1 MSRTTIDPSLAP
13 QHALLTLRALEDA
26 GHEAWVVGGWVRDA
40 LRGVA
45 AHDVDVCTSAPW
57 QQSKAALEAAGFTVH
72 ETGTAHGTVT
82 AIVCGEPVEVTT
94 YRVDGAYTD
103 QRHPDS
109 VTFVTDVLEDLARRD
124 FTVNA
129 MAWHPARGLLDPFGG
144 ANDLAAGVIR
154 AVGEPA
160 VRFEEDALRILRA
173 VRFAARLGFD
183 IEPATQAALRAAA
196 PALSG
201 VAQERIGAELR
212 GILVS
217 GHAAWALREQREVMF
232 AALPELAPMEG
243 FDQRSRYHCYDVLQ
257 HTICVM
263 EGVEQLTGGA
273 ASERLRWAA
282 MLHDIGKPKSFTV
295 DETGQGHFYGHPGR
309 GHDISAVL
317 LRRLAIPHELANPL
331 LALVR
336 YHDRPCPPKVEPVLK
351 LTASVAAMS
360 GLKRRD
366 EVLELM
372 HELVCLRR
380 ADALAKAPAYRI
392 YAREL
397 DDHEAVLDKIE
408 RERLCW
414 STCDL
419 AVSGADVMVTC
430 GIEPGPAVGE
440 RLAGLLADVMAGN
453 VANDHEKLL
462 AWLSRSS

>member
-1 MSRTTIDPSLAP
+1 MPQATIDPALAP
-13 QHALLTLRALEDA
+13 QHGLLTLRALEDA

-57 QQSKAALEAAGFTVH
+57 PQSKVALEAAGFVVH

-82 AIVCGEPVEVTT
+82 AVVCGEPVEVTT
-94 YRVDGAYTD
+94 YRIDGAYTD

-109 VTFVTDVLEDLARRD
+109 VTFVTDVREDLARRD

-129 MAWHPARGLLDPFGG
+129 MAWHPTRGLLDPFGG
-144 ANDLAAGVIR
+144 AKDVAVGVIR
-154 AVGEPA
+154 AVGDPA
-160 VRFEEDALRILRA
+160 VRFDEDALRILRA
-173 VRFAARLGFD
+173 VRFAARLDFD

-196 PALSG
+196 PTLVG
-201 VAQERIGAELR
+201 VAQERIGTELR
-212 GILVS
+212 GIMVS
-217 GHAAWALREQREVMF
+217 GRAAWALRHQREVMF

-243 FDQRSRYHCYDVLQ
+243 FDQRSRYHCFDVLE

-263 EGVEQLTGGA
+263 EGVEQLTVGK

-282 MLHDIGKPKSFTV
+282 MLHDIGKPTSFTV
-295 DETGQGHFYGHPGR
+295 DEAGQGHFYGHPGR
-309 GHDISAVL
+309 GRDISATL
-317 LRRLAIPHELANPL
+317 LRRLAIPHELANPI

-336 YHDRPCPPKVEPVLK
+336 YHDRPCAPKVEPVLK

-397 DDHEAVLDKIE
+397 DDHEAILEKIE
-408 RERLCW
+408 REGLCW
-414 STCDL
+414 STRDL
-419 AVSGADVMVTC
+419 AVSGADVMAAC
-430 GIEPGPAVGE
+430 GIAPGPAVGE
-440 RLAGLLADVMAGN
+440 RLSALLADVMAER
-453 VANDHEKLL
+453 VPNDRSSLL
-462 AWLSRSS
+462 AWLERG